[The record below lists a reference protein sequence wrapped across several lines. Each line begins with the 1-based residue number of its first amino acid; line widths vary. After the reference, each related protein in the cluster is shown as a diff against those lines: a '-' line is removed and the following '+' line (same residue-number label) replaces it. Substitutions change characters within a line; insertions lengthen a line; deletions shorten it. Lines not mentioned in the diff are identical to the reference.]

1 MTMNWSSYV
10 ISGFMAT
17 IALTTLLAVFR
28 SGGLTRMDFSLLL
41 GTIFTYNRD
50 RAKVIGFTLHFLF
63 GWVFSLGYILVFL
76 QLGDRTSIRLLGP
89 LLGLFHALFLLSV
102 GMWLLPSV
110 HPRMASEDQGPEP
123 TRQLEPP
130 GYLAMN
136 YGRQTPLATVLAH
149 VAYGAIIGWMYH

>member
-1 MTMNWSSYV
+1 MIMNWPGYL
-10 ISGFMAT
+10 ISGFVAT

-28 SGGLTRMDFSLLL
+28 GGGMTRMDFSLML

-50 RAKVIGFTLHFLF
+50 RAKVIGFTLHFLL
-63 GWVFSLGYILVFL
+63 GWLFSLVYVLIFI
-76 QLGDRTSIRLLGP
+76 QLGTQASFRLLGP
-89 LLGLFHALFLLSV
+89 MLGLVHALFLLSV
-102 GMWLLPSV
+102 GMWILPSV

-136 YGRQTPLATVLAH
+136 YGRQTPLAMVLAH
-149 VAYGAIIGWMYH
+149 VVYGAIIGWMYH